1 MRETWVARVAAGGRT
16 RLAMVMQ
23 SEHFTQQRLLDVA
36 DLAERLC
43 VSERFVRRI
52 VAERRIP
59 IQRVGR
65 HIRFREED
73 VDAFLE
79 AGYLPRKPW
88 GRA

>member
-1 MRETWVARVAAGGRT
+1 
-16 RLAMVMQ
+16 MVSAQ
-23 SEHFTQQRLLDVA
+23 LRDRLLTVA
-36 DLAERLC
+36 QVAKRLN
-43 VSERFVRRI
+43 VTERFVRRL
-52 VAERRIP
+52 VAERRIA

-65 HIRFREED
+65 HVRFREED

>member
-1 MRETWVARVAAGGRT
+1 MESAQLRD
-16 RLAMVMQ
+16 
-23 SEHFTQQRLLDVA
+23 RLLTVA
-36 DLAERLC
+36 QVAKRLN
-43 VSERFVRRI
+43 VTERFVRRL
-52 VAERRIP
+52 VAERRIA

-65 HIRFREED
+65 HVRFREED